1 MLKHAPQW
9 MDLREEIRAL
19 NPVQR
24 FSVASIAYR
33 RCLNQS
39 LMANLEDTA
48 ADPASWPVCWLLLE
62 PTAGKGVAAEEVP
75 PGRLAVPLHVD
86 ANLPDFM
93 VVVRG
98 DWWC

>member
-1 MLKHAPQW
+1 MA
-9 MDLREEIRAL
+9 LRDEIRAL

-62 PTAGKGVAAEEVP
+62 PVGGEGVAGEEVP
-75 PGRLAVPLHVD
+75 AAKLAVPLHVD

-93 VVVRG
+93 VLVRG
-98 DWWC
+98 VEVVFEVMLK